1 MKKLLLK
8 TAAVFVS
15 ICIILSANIYSSDL
29 HSVGALRDDLLDAE
43 AYGYCIIPE
52 ETKVIPDGRYVDYDF
67 DVLVLNEGLESIGS
81 EAFVNNWFFV
91 SVYIPASV
99 KSIGEKAFG
108 YDSTGFKWDNFKI
121 FGQSGTEAER
131 YANANG
137 FRFITVNCDDS
148 SGENILTID
157 DSITPS
163 FTYNKT
169 FDKVIVNPGASVYS
183 GDFTYS
189 VVKNIVLNEDD
200 SDKKI
205 TFYGDAFA
213 DTEIES
219 IYVPK
224 NVQFEMDHYSDSGS
238 TFSGCKN
245 LKTAYVASNISNGM
259 FAGCTSLKEVYFT
272 PDNIANE
279 VDDRAFDGCTALEKV
294 DFSRNRKTGMN
305 IGYYAFQDCKSLR
318 ELILDEDMICYAS
331 LRDAVN
337 LEKYIIY
344 GAPEVSFSIIDSSYS
359 SNATL
364 YASRRFFKSETSFA
378 DYVISKSEPMYTISN
393 VSYTPTYSS
402 VNDYSFTVDG
412 RADKIQVIEESGATR
427 TFKRNASNVSI
438 VSYKDGRTVV
448 DDMSRELTYEV
459 WTVRTRLTPD
469 SNLQVHSKYGR
480 EWSTYNY
487 KFSVSTL
494 MSDQTLKSAKIY
506 ANSENPNLA
515 DCQIITG
522 SGVSKIRIEYEDGM
536 TSTIKNTA
544 AELNEKMM
552 TYTYN
557 LTLKTRHSGKN
568 EFKVYIKTPSKGWKY
583 ETTLT
588 YNVK

>member
-1 MKKLLLK
+1 MKKFLFRI
-8 TAAVFVS
+8 AALFVS
-15 ICIILSANIYSSDL
+15 VCLILSANIYSSDL
-29 HSVGALRDDLLDAE
+29 LSVGALRDDLPDAE
-43 AYGYCIIPE
+43 VYGYCIIPDG
-52 ETKVIPDGRYVDYDF
+52 TKTIPDGRYSEKNFDY
-67 DVLVLNEGLESIGS
+67 LVLNEDLESIGS

-213 DTEIES
+213 DTEIET

-224 NVQFEMDHYSDSGS
+224 NVQFKMYDSCIS
-238 TFSGCKN
+238 QNTFSGCKN
-245 LKTAYVASNISNGM
+245 LKTAYVAGNISYGM
-259 FAGCTSLKEVYFT
+259 FTGCTSLKEVYFT

-279 VDDRAFDGCTALEKV
+279 VDDHAFDGCTALEKV
-294 DFSRNRKTGMN
+294 DFSRSRKTGMN
-305 IGYYAFQDCKSLR
+305 IGYYAFQDCKNLK
-318 ELILDEDMICYAS
+318 ELILDEDMTCYAS
-331 LRDAVN
+331 LSDAVN

-344 GAPEVSFSIIDSSYS
+344 GKPEVSFSIIDSSYS

-364 YASRRFFKSETSFA
+364 YTSRRFFKSETSFA
-378 DYVISKSEPMYTISN
+378 DYVISKSEPMYTISEVN
-393 VSYTPTYSS
+393 YTPNYGSF
-402 VNDYSFTVDG
+402 NEYSFTVDG
-412 RADKIQVIEESGATR
+412 RADKIQVIEETGATR
-427 TFKRNASNVSI
+427 TFNRNASNVSI
-438 VSYKDGRTVV
+438 VSYANRYTQVNDT
-448 DDMSRELTYEV
+448 SRELTYEV
-459 WTVRTRLTPD
+459 WTVRTRLTPGT
-469 SNLQVHSKYGR
+469 NLQVHSKYGF
-480 EWSTYNY
+480 EWSKYNF
-487 KFSVSTL
+487 KFAVQNFY
-494 MSDQTLKSAKIY
+494 SDPTFKSAEIY
-506 ANSENPNLA
+506 PKENSNEA
-515 DCQIITG
+515 FCRIITG
-522 SGVSKIRIEYEDGM
+522 LGVSKIQIVYDDGS
-536 TSTIKNTA
+536 TSTMNTSAAALNMSIEAFVYEFNIKAHHKGIN
-544 AELNEKMM
+544 K
-552 TYTYN
+552 YKIY
-557 LTLKTRHSGKN
+557 
-568 EFKVYIKTPSKGWKY
+568 YKTPAEGWKY
-583 ETTLT
+583 ATTLT
-588 YNVK
+588 HKI

>member
-67 DVLVLNEGLESIGS
+67 DVLVLNEGLESVGK
-81 EAFVNNWFFV
+81 EAFVNDFYFFT

-99 KSIGEKAFG
+99 KTIGYNAFG
-108 YDSTGFKWDNFKI
+108 YRSSGYKNEFTVYGY
-121 FGQSGTEAER
+121 GGTEAER

-137 FRFITVNCDDS
+137 FRFVTVNYDDS

-183 GDFTYS
+183 DVFMFS
-189 VVKNIVLNEDD
+189 VVKNIILNEDD
-200 SDKKI
+200 SGRKI
-205 TFYGDAFA
+205 SLYGGAFA

-224 NVQFEMDHYSDSGS
+224 NVQFETDHYSGWGS

-245 LKTAYVASNISNGM
+245 LKTAYVASNISRNM
-259 FAGCTSLKEVYFT
+259 FSNCTSLKEVYFT
-272 PDNIANE
+272 PDNIATE
-279 VDDRAFDGCTALEKV
+279 VDDRAFADCKALEKV
-294 DFSRNRKTGMN
+294 DFSRNKKAYMS
-305 IGYYAFQDCKSLR
+305 IGYFAFQSCENLR
-318 ELILDEDMICYAS
+318 ELILEEGMTCYAS
-331 LRDAVN
+331 LRDAKK
-337 LEKYIIY
+337 LETYLFY
-344 GAPEVSFSIIDSSYS
+344 GAPEVSFSLNDSDYS
-359 SNATL
+359 PTATVYL
-364 YASRRFFKSETSFA
+364 SRRFS
-378 DYVISKSEPMYTISN
+378 DYKTEYFDYFVGEVAPIYTISKI
-393 VSYTPTYSS
+393 VYTPSNSS
-402 VNDYSFTVDG
+402 INDYKFYVDG

-438 VSYKDGRTVV
+438 VSYKDYRTVV

-494 MSDQTLKSAKIY
+494 MSDQTLKSAKIS